1 MKHWILLSA
10 MLGFCLGGWAQGQKK
25 IGLVAE
31 SGVKPGIRQ
40 QIWKNI
46 LQPGT
51 GQILKGEKYRF
62 KVALISDDELNAPEK
77 LNAYALIV
85 IPSGRSMMSPE
96 MLDNLKVYLH
106 QGGKVVR
113 EMNAVA
119 LVDVNADGGLNR
131 QNNMKA
137 NANLARAYWREV
149 AGALPESQALV
160 RRIRFGGA
168 NNPYARDL
176 PAELADL
183 DFPFEITGAG
193 SAAFL
198 TCYYT
203 LAGARAV
210 AEGELL
216 QADIPKNSATPLDGI
231 HPVVTLN
238 AYGAGYCVSLG
249 LNIVKSLHKK
259 HLWPSSIYLTFYKNL
274 MDWALNGSPKQK
286 EEDQ

>member
-10 MLGFCLGGWAQGQKK
+10 LLGFCIGGWAQGPQK

-31 SGVKPGIRQ
+31 SGVKPSIRQ
-40 QIWKNI
+40 QIWKNL

-62 KVALISDDELNAPEK
+62 ELALISDDELDAPEK
-77 LNAYALIV
+77 LDAYALIV
-85 IPSGRSMMSPE
+85 IPSGRAMMSPK
-96 MLDNLKVYLH
+96 MLDNLKIYLH
-106 QGGKVVR
+106 QGGKLVR

-119 LVDVNADGGLNR
+119 LVDVNDDGGLN
-131 QNNMKA
+131 QPKNMKA
-137 NANLARAYWREV
+137 NVDRSKAYWQEV
-149 AGALPESQALV
+149 AGALPESPALV

-168 NNPYARDL
+168 HNPFARDL

-193 SAAFL
+193 SSAFL

-203 LAGARAV
+203 LAGAQAV

-216 QADIPKNSATPLDGI
+216 RADIPKNSTTPIEGI
-231 HPVVTLN
+231 HPVVTLK

-249 LNIVKSLHKK
+249 LNMAKSLHKK
-259 HLWPSSIYLTFYKNL
+259 NMWPSSLYLTFYKNL
-274 MDWALNGSPKQK
+274 MDWALNGTTQQK
-286 EEDQ
+286 RGAQ